1 MAKDPIVEDA
11 TTDID
16 WICTTLGSM
25 LTQQKQIGK
34 LEVMARRLQDI
45 EDYEDIHVLSDIN
58 ESIANRNQVLA
69 MQIRD
74 MLEVIVDAYDHPK
87 MTTEQRC
94 EFLSNTHGTYP
105 LF

>member
-45 EDYEDIHVLSDIN
+45 EDY
-58 ESIANRNQVLA
+58 
-69 MQIRD
+69 
-74 MLEVIVDAYDHPK
+74 
-87 MTTEQRC
+87 
-94 EFLSNTHGTYP
+94 
-105 LF
+105 